1 MESWSSAWSS
11 ASASVDASTPN
22 ARVSHMAGLAVGLGH
37 GVSRHAAP
45 DGGVLPARLI
55 ERLALGEQLGCRLG
69 GRRIDE
75 GIDQGITHGT
85 EITNGCGGCSG
96 AAHGDCTVRA
106 SETAL
111 LRLARELSTA
121 PPAVRTLA
129 PDDGAPEGGTESG
142 GMDGEAAADVCGFVR
157 VGTLGVVAVA
167 NETSAA
173 VANLGAGVS
182 MRTLVDVAAS
192 KENDPPANKS
202 LSSKS
207 VPFEGVRTC
216 SSVASALRDE
226 AHTCMF

>member
-1 MESWSSAWSS
+1 
-11 ASASVDASTPN
+11 
-22 ARVSHMAGLAVGLGH
+22 MAGLAVGLGH

-45 DGGVLPARLI
+45 DGGALPARLT
-55 ERLALGEQLGCRLG
+55 ERLALGEQLGCRLR

-75 GIDQGITHGT
+75 AFDPAGIDHGT
-85 EITNGCGGCSG
+85 EITNGCGGCTGG

-129 PDDGAPEGGTESG
+129 PDDGPEGGTECG
-142 GMDGEAAADVCGFVR
+142 GMDGVAAADVCGFIR
-157 VGTLGVVAVA
+157 VGTLGVA

-182 MRTLVDVAAS
+182 IRTLVDVAAS